1 MGHKIEHNL
10 NKDSQDATVSP
21 FTLVF
26 EKGSLDAVAQ
36 IMNVVI
42 LITVSYYT
50 GYSKPGSISYLL
62 HVGVVLC

>member
-1 MGHKIEHNL
+1 MEKNVEHNL

-42 LITVSYYT
+42 LITVS
-50 GYSKPGSISYLL
+50 P
-62 HVGVVLC
+62 

>member
-1 MGHKIEHNL
+1 MEKNVEHNL

-42 LITVSYYT
+42 LITVSPYT
-50 GYSKPGSISYLL
+50 ALL
-62 HVGVVLC
+62 PANRDMDQSLNTFI